1 MSKPT
6 EIGAGESVRLG
17 TLAFNGAT
25 LVFIQNLD
33 ERYTGK
39 ARVRPVGTG
48 VTDLS
53 RKLLGPSFY
62 QPWEGELK
70 PHEIKELRFQYVGAI
85 MEVTNIGHTHI
96 KVWTDL

>member
-17 TLAFNGAT
+17 TLAFNGTT
-25 LVFIQNLD
+25 LVYLQNLD

-39 ARVRPVGTG
+39 ARVRPVGTE

-53 RKLLGPSFY
+53 QKLLGPSFY
-62 QPWEGELK
+62 EPWEDKLK
-70 PHEIKELRFQYVGAI
+70 PNEILELRFKYVGAI
-85 MEVTNIGHTHI
+85 MEVTNVGHTRI